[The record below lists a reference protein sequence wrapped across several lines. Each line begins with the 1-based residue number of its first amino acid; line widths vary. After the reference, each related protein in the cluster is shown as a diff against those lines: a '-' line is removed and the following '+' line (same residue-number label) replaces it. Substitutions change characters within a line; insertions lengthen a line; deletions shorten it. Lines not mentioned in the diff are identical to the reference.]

1 MMSPSSF
8 ILFFSLQRLLPKV
21 SYETFYCKHC
31 KEGGNCHNPILGYS
45 PKFTFFQNK
54 KQKNKVKADNVEKA
68 GREIKLQFLEE
79 IQGLIVPYYA
89 KKMKKKIQI
98 QGQIK

>member
-1 MMSPSSF
+1 
-8 ILFFSLQRLLPKV
+8 
-21 SYETFYCKHC
+21 
-31 KEGGNCHNPILGYS
+31 
-45 PKFTFFQNK
+45 
-54 KQKNKVKADNVEKA
+54 VEKA
-68 GREIKLQFLEE
+68 GWEIKLQFLVE